1 MDIMQ
6 TTTHPRPI
14 GHAGFSLTELLVAM
28 AITTIIM
35 SATMAGLADVMKSN
49 DLIITLAQINNS
61 LRTGADLMIRDF
73 LQAGSGLPGS
83 HAATIPSG
91 TGSVAVRIPGPPGT
105 SWTMPSGSLVMPAV
119 MPRAGAG
126 PTINGVATDAVTVL
140 MADNAFLEIPLT
152 AVTDSSVTVRATTL
166 GANPQAIDLQN
177 GPDRVVDGQLM
188 MIKKGSW
195 NTLVQVTNVNYTT
208 RVITFANNDSL
219 RLNQTGADNGNL
231 KALNE
236 EPPTYSAAN
245 TSISR
250 VRMITYYLDNTTQPQ
265 HPRLVRRVNN
275 GHDETFDNNVIK
287 GSAVAIDVYDLQFTY
302 DINNGTGNPSS
313 VQMTAADMGTGGA
326 CSPNACGETQI
337 RKINLRLTARA
348 SNQQV
353 SGVNRFIQNVVDS
366 QVSLRAMAF
375 VDRYQP

>member
-1 MDIMQ
+1 MQ
-6 TTTHPRPI
+6 TTTRPRLT
-14 GHAGFSLTELLVAM
+14 GHAGFSLTEMLVAM

-35 SATMAGLADVMKSN
+35 SATMVGLADVMKSN
-49 DLIITLAQINNS
+49 DLVITIAQMNNT

-83 HAATIPSG
+83 HAAVIPSG

-105 SWTMPSGSLVMPAV
+105 AWTMPSGSLVMPAV
-119 MPRAGAG
+119 MPRAGGG
-126 PTINGVATDAVTVL
+126 PTINGVATDALTVL

-152 AVTDSSVTVRATTL
+152 AITDTSATVRATTL
-166 GANPQAIDLQN
+166 GSNPVAIDIQN
-177 GPDRVVDGQLM
+177 GPDRVVAGQLM
-188 MIKKGSW
+188 LVKKNSW
-195 NTLVQVTNVNYTT
+195 NTLVQVTAVNYTT
-208 RVITFANNDSL
+208 RVLTFAINDSL
-219 RLNQTGADNGNL
+219 RLNQTAADNGNL

-236 EPPTYSAAN
+236 EAPTYSAAN
-245 TSISR
+245 TSLSR
-250 VRMITYYLDNTTQPQ
+250 IRMVTYYLDNVTQPQ

-275 GHDETFDNNVIK
+275 GDAATFDNTTIQ

-302 DINNGTGNPSS
+302 DINNGTGNPSG
-313 VQMTAADMGTGGA
+313 VQMTATDMGTGGA

-337 RKINLRLTARA
+337 RKVNLRLTARA

-353 SGVNRFIQNVVDS
+353 SGVNRFMQNVVES